1 MFDKL
6 FAFLK
11 RFFFQ
16 QPTKV
21 TVFLEV
27 AQPDTTIVTPAPVQN
42 LLQLN
47 SGYSLEQALELAAKS
62 VSYMLEPELSRADDA
77 PVFKPG
83 YTAQDYQQ
91 IYRRNLIDNLVLMGI
106 TIEKLSAAEQTR
118 LLGICK
124 PPVKVNA
131 QK

>member
-1 MFDKL
+1 MFHKL
-6 FAFLK
+6 FAVLK
-11 RFFFQ
+11 AFFFN
-16 QPTKV
+16 QPDRV
-21 TVFLEV
+21 TVCLEV
-27 AQPDTTIVTPAPVQN
+27 ARLNTSLITPPPLQN
-42 LLQLN
+42 LRQLS
-47 SGYSLEQALELAAKS
+47 SGYSLDEPLELTITS
-62 VSYMLEPELSRADDA
+62 VSYMLEDELDPIDNM

-83 YTAQDYQQ
+83 YSAQDYQQ